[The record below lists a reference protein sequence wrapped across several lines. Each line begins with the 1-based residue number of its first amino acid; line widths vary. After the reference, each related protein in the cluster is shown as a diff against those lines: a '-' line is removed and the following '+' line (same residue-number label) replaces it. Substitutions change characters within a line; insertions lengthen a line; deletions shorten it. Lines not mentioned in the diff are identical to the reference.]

1 MRTLEELYRAY
12 RDDVYRYLYSLTRD
26 AAQAEDLLSETFL
39 QALQNA
45 ASYRGEAGEKTWLFG
60 IARNLWLR
68 ALRKRRPT
76 VSFDDL
82 LGLYVEDTLA
92 ETAAR
97 RALLDRVRTLLAAR
111 DARTRRVVA
120 LRVRGVPYEEIAK
133 ALGISAGSARV
144 IDHRARQWL
153 KETLR
158 KEELL

>member
-1 MRTLEELYRAY
+1 MRALEELYRAY
-12 RDDVYRYLYSLTRD
+12 RDDIYRYLCSLTHD

-39 QALQNA
+39 QALQSA
-45 ASYRGEAGEKTWLFG
+45 ANYRGEAGEKTWLFG
-60 IARNLWLR
+60 IAPNVWLG

-76 VSFDDL
+76 VAFDDL

-92 ETAAR
+92 ENADR
-97 RALLDRVRTLLAAR
+97 RALLSRVRALLATR
-111 DARTRRVVA
+111 DERTRRVVA
-120 LRVRGVPYEEIAK
+120 LRVRGVPYEQIAK
-133 ALGISAGSARV
+133 ELGISAGSARV

>member
-97 RALLDRVRTLLAAR
+97 RALLGRVRTLRATR
-111 DARTRRVVA
+111 DARSRRGVA
-120 LRVRGVPYEEIAK
+120 LRVRGVP
-133 ALGISAGSARV
+133 
-144 IDHRARQWL
+144 
-153 KETLR
+153 
-158 KEELL
+158 

>member
-97 RALLDRVRTLLAAR
+97 RALLDRVR
-111 DARTRRVVA
+111 
-120 LRVRGVPYEEIAK
+120 GVPYEEIAK
-133 ALGISAGSARV
+133 ELGISAGSARV